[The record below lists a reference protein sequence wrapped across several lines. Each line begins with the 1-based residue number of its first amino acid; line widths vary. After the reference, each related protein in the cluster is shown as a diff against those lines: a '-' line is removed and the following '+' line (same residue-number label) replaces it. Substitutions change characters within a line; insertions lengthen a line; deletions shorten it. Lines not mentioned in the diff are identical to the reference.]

1 MRDID
6 MENRSR
12 GALCR
17 SMLEQW
23 IPAARMDIHDGGD
36 VACYSSGDTGN
47 WAVQANLCAFA
58 AFAVLATEEEYE
70 EKRTGI
76 SREELREV
84 ALKLLR
90 YTLRTHLSGD
100 RDSFTGRKWGNSWIS
115 ILGLERMM
123 HAFEAI
129 ESFCSDEDRELFR
142 RVLLSEAEFML
153 NHYKVAAGIDA
164 CRGPNKPESN
174 VWNGAFLHRLL
185 LYYPDIPDRER
196 ILEKANSFLYNAIS
210 VPADSRDCSPASG
223 RRVCDWHI
231 GSNFTENF
239 GLHHHKYLNVGYM
252 AICLSNIAL
261 LHFSFR
267 RRGVKAPEAL
277 YFHAE
282 ELWKRVKYFTCPDGR
297 LWRIGGDMRVRY
309 CYCQDYMIPV
319 WLWAADYLKDADAGA
334 MENRWLETV
343 QKEQAVNGNGS
354 FLGKRLADMRKM
366 EPVYFHRLEGDR
378 AVSLSYDLYYTRHC
392 LCFSN
397 CSVSGLPFD
406 SWKDDFHGAV
416 TVRSSNRMA
425 SFVREARTRPTLLVA
440 SPEHSDMLE
449 WHWNGVGM
457 VEGFGIRVYT
467 GMEREAYSIF
477 PGGFLSCVRWHW
489 VSDEQATEG
498 VGAELAAVSDFAAA
512 ALPDGVTTLLL
523 ERTRTPNLVYLRSI
537 KGLHWNLPNDV
548 FNGELRTLRCGEHTF
563 RLRGIP
569 EEEEI
574 IPLPGR
580 NFLFDDC
587 FAVRQVYGAA
597 PVIVRPARRQIAIHD
612 PYRMC
617 YGHSGGNLHAL
628 ELCAPYR
635 QGPVVC
641 RPGECLYDNAWCI
654 STDGDVIRLLSGE
667 VPCNSE
673 IRVVQAE
680 GKDRRRY
687 IFVAN
692 FGDEPELFRW
702 PGEGRVVS
710 ESGSPTSPGRKG
722 GKNLA
727 EAVNL
732 SGEPFVRFPEVYE
745 ERGASVLEVA
755 EEDRVPV
762 AGCWEIK
769 PGKAVLIQENSKN
782 EKGKSDR

>member
-129 ESFCSDEDRELFR
+129 ESFYSDEDRELFR

-267 RRGVKAPEAL
+267 RR
-277 YFHAE
+277 
-282 ELWKRVKYFTCPDGR
+282 
-297 LWRIGGDMRVRY
+297 
-309 CYCQDYMIPV
+309 
-319 WLWAADYLKDADAGA
+319 
-334 MENRWLETV
+334 
-343 QKEQAVNGNGS
+343 
-354 FLGKRLADMRKM
+354 
-366 EPVYFHRLEGDR
+366 
-378 AVSLSYDLYYTRHC
+378 
-392 LCFSN
+392 
-397 CSVSGLPFD
+397 
-406 SWKDDFHGAV
+406 
-416 TVRSSNRMA
+416 
-425 SFVREARTRPTLLVA
+425 
-440 SPEHSDMLE
+440 
-449 WHWNGVGM
+449 
-457 VEGFGIRVYT
+457 
-467 GMEREAYSIF
+467 
-477 PGGFLSCVRWHW
+477 
-489 VSDEQATEG
+489 
-498 VGAELAAVSDFAAA
+498 
-512 ALPDGVTTLLL
+512 
-523 ERTRTPNLVYLRSI
+523 
-537 KGLHWNLPNDV
+537 
-548 FNGELRTLRCGEHTF
+548 
-563 RLRGIP
+563 
-569 EEEEI
+569 
-574 IPLPGR
+574 
-580 NFLFDDC
+580 
-587 FAVRQVYGAA
+587 
-597 PVIVRPARRQIAIHD
+597 
-612 PYRMC
+612 
-617 YGHSGGNLHAL
+617 
-628 ELCAPYR
+628 
-635 QGPVVC
+635 
-641 RPGECLYDNAWCI
+641 
-654 STDGDVIRLLSGE
+654 
-667 VPCNSE
+667 
-673 IRVVQAE
+673 
-680 GKDRRRY
+680 
-687 IFVAN
+687 
-692 FGDEPELFRW
+692 
-702 PGEGRVVS
+702 
-710 ESGSPTSPGRKG
+710 
-722 GKNLA
+722 
-727 EAVNL
+727 
-732 SGEPFVRFPEVYE
+732 
-745 ERGASVLEVA
+745 
-755 EEDRVPV
+755 
-762 AGCWEIK
+762 
-769 PGKAVLIQENSKN
+769 
-782 EKGKSDR
+782 